1 MPKAKRV
8 ITEFNFD
15 EEGASVHLVSK
26 EQGGAA
32 NGFTTLIKKS
42 NSTNHLPD
50 VEDITIQK
58 KLEQIKVTMSMEEFL
73 RKFFGL
79 WHSDAEMLTAMLGF
93 ETEYEDY
100 IKSQESSESYD
111 HGKYLS
117 EKLSSFELM
126 KSMHDGNFEQASASD
141 IVTIL
146 ELQEKLES
154 KLKEEMMDKIT
165 IEKSRF
171 SELEAAE
178 QELATK
184 IEVIKS
190 LEAAKADLEGKLE
203 EIKKAQAD
211 AELASMKGRL
221 AGLIEEDKI
230 ERMAKS
236 LLEMESDVAEDFI
249 QTLTVKKAAVENS
262 NLFQEVSVEG
272 DKEELT
278 PEQEKEL
285 KMKKAFEEARKAKG
299 L

>member
-15 EEGASVHLVSK
+15 EVGASVHLVSK

-50 VEDITIQK
+50 IEDINIQK
-58 KLEQIKVTMSMEEFL
+58 KLEQIRVTMSMEDFL
-73 RKFFGL
+73 CKFFGMYS
-79 WHSDAEMLTAMLGF
+79 SDAEMLTKLLGF
-93 ETEYEDY
+93 ETEYEHY
-100 IKSQESSESYD
+100 MSQESNESPSYSD
-111 HGKYLS
+111 YLTTR
-117 EKLSSFELM
+117 LDSFELM
-126 KSMHDGNFEQASASD
+126 KSMYEGNFENVSASD

-190 LEAAKADLEGKLE
+190 LEAAKATLEEQLE

-211 AELASMKGRL
+211 AELEAMKGRL
-221 AGLIEEDKI
+221 EGLVEGEKI

-236 LLEMESDVAEDFI
+236 LLSMDKEVAEDFI
-249 QTLTVKKAAVENS
+249 QTLVAKKSAIENS
-262 NLFQEVSVEG
+262 DLFKEVSVDGE
-272 DKEELT
+272 KEELT

-285 KMKKAFEEARKAKG
+285 KMKKALEQAHKSKG